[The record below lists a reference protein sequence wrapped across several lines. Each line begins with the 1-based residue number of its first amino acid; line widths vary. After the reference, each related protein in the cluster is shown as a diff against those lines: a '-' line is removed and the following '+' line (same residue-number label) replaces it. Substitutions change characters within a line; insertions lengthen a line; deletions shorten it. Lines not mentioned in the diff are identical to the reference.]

1 MLFMTITLT
10 RVGQLSATGLLSAGF
25 AGLAVLLALRHPAGQ
40 LRRMAPRTSRLAVA
54 AAPVVRLFR
63 GRPDAPPLIR
73 RTLVSVA
80 CALGLGVAGVR
91 MNSGHGV
98 IWLIWLAVLPVFG
111 AAVVLALGWLEPRS
125 ARRRRQQLITEVPQ
139 ALELLAACHAAGLPV
154 RTACAA
160 VVQSF
165 DGPVADD
172 LGQVLSLMDL
182 GVADAEAWRTL
193 HDHPQLGLVAAD
205 LSRSVESG
213 TSTVEGLQHHAA
225 AAREARRGALH
236 VRARAVGVRSVL
248 PMMMCFIPSF
258 MLLGIV
264 PAVVSAVFTAFA

>member
-25 AGLAVLLALRHPAGQ
+25 AGLAVLLALCHPAGH
-40 LRRMAPRTSRLAVA
+40 LRRMAPQTSRLAVA

-63 GRPDAPPLIR
+63 GRPDAPPLIH

-80 CALGLGVAGVR
+80 CALGLGLAGVR

-98 IWLIWLAVLPVFG
+98 IWLIWLAVPVFG

-139 ALELLAACHAAGLPV
+139 ALELLAACLAAGLPV

-225 AAREARRGALH
+225 AARDARRGALQ